1 MLLLTILLSTLP
13 AQVDSLINEQLRAD
27 SAIVRE
33 AVLIPYREEIE
44 RIADSFALPP
54 SLVAAVIQ
62 EESRFEP
69 WAARTE
75 PHYKRKAIVQEQA
88 RVWSKRYR
96 SLPTYETELDDRSRS
111 LGLMQVMGQLARE
124 QGFAGRYLSGMHLPQ
139 NAIAHGAKRLRV
151 LIDRYR
157 GDTLSAIS
165 AYNQGN
171 NRKRGETFVN
181 ARYVYRVC
189 AAWKIYRRWLR

>member
-1 MLLLTILLSTLP
+1 MLLHILLLSTLP
-13 AQVDSLINEQLRAD
+13 AFVDSIVNQELHHD
-27 SAIVRE
+27 SIE
-33 AVLIPYREEIE
+33 AQQPLLIPYRAEIE

-62 EESRFEP
+62 EESRFAP

-75 PHYKRKAIVQEQA
+75 PHYKRKAIVQRSA
-88 RVWSKRYR
+88 REWSKRWHG
-96 SLPTYETELDDRSRS
+96 SPSYETELDDRARS

-124 QGFAGRYLSGMHLPQ
+124 QGFAPRYLSEMHLPQ
-139 NAIAHGAKRLRV
+139 HSLVHGAKHLRM
-151 LIDRYR
+151 LLDRYR

-171 NRKRGETFVN
+171 NRKRGETFAN

-189 AAWKIYRRWLR
+189 ASWKVYRRWLR

>member
-1 MLLLTILLSTLP
+1 MLFLGLFLSTLP
-13 AQVDSLINEQLRAD
+13 MSVDSMVDQQLRAD
-27 SAIVRE
+27 SVMVRD
-33 AVLIPYREEIE
+33 AVMIPYRDEIE

-88 RVWSKRYR
+88 RAWAKRYR
-96 SLPTYETELDDRSRS
+96 NLPTYETELDDRSRS

-124 QGFAGRYLSGMHLPQ
+124 QGFTGRYLSEMHLPQ
-139 NAIAHGAKRLRV
+139 NATAHGAKRLRV
-151 LIDRYR
+151 LLDRYQS
-157 GDTLSAIS
+157 DTLSAVS